1 LARRVSK
8 RKAPKREIKQL
19 DVEDKIESRVFDR
32 GTLIAIAKLTEK
44 GYFETLDF
52 PVSMGKEAVVFR
64 GTKKDGTH
72 VAVKIYRIE
81 TTSFLNMYE
90 YLRGDPRFRN
100 VRMKRFDIIV
110 AWTRK
115 EYVNL
120 KTAYEAG
127 VRCPYPIGYRRNIVV
142 MEFLGLKGQP
152 YPTLQVNGP
161 LSPDDPKALEEEVEE
176 LLDDV
181 RKMYRAG
188 LVHADLSPYNIL
200 ATENGLYIIDFSQ
213 AVSVDHPNAL
223 RFLRRDINNVVSY
236 YNKFLQIYGL
246 EKDPD
251 EIFHNIVNQG

>member
-1 LARRVSK
+1 
-8 RKAPKREIKQL
+8 
-19 DVEDKIESRVFDR
+19 
-32 GTLIAIAKLTEK
+32 
-44 GYFETLDF
+44 
-52 PVSMGKEAVVFR
+52 
-64 GTKKDGTH
+64 
-72 VAVKIYRIE
+72 
-81 TTSFLNMYE
+81 
-90 YLRGDPRFRN
+90 
-100 VRMKRFDIIV
+100 
-110 AWTRK
+110 
-115 EYVNL
+115 
-120 KTAYEAG
+120 
-127 VRCPYPIGYRRNIVV
+127 